1 MSLSILVIS
10 FSPCMPIALD
20 SPRFQP
26 ERIREAQLHF
36 LYMRFS
42 NVTLH
47 ITIKLGAVSESR
59 GPNGGACPPPLG
71 PPPVPP
77 FQGKQGVAIRGC
89 VRIRGWVRMMECF
102 VIHHSLSSFTF
113 QTFVCCLLC
122 KAFGNFRQ
130 LSFHPHA
137 RALYGRPPFPLFQIF
152 ECILDKYPLVF
163 QMLLFFDYR

>member
-59 GPNGGACPPPLG
+59 GPNGGACPPPRWA
-71 PPPVPP
+71 PPPRPP
-77 FQGKQGVAIRGC
+77 FSREARGGNPGLCQNQGLGQNDGVLC
-89 VRIRGWVRMMECF
+89 YT
-102 VIHHSLSSFTF
+102 SFTF
-113 QTFVCCLLC
+113 IIHFPDFRLLSSLQSIWQFSAVVFPPSC
-122 KAFGNFRQ
+122 QGVIWSASISSISNF
-130 LSFHPHA
+130 
-137 RALYGRPPFPLFQIF
+137 
-152 ECILDKYPLVF
+152 
-163 QMLLFFDYR
+163 